1 MTRKEDAGPYQAP
14 KANLNEADVPDTHWP
29 WPTFGDFVLLVI
41 LQVALSAILA
51 LALWLFFDRA
61 WSGYPLA
68 GTIAGAMIFAVLGK
82 RRRPSLRTTKGRIGL
97 ALGAAS
103 VGLAISAYELWMIQ
117 PHFHFRTAKQMWSA
131 LIVTTFAAGVLA
143 FAATMAGLWLGSRSL
158 GPLLR
163 KWYQAD

>member
-1 MTRKEDAGPYQAP
+1 MTPKEDAGPYLAP

-29 WPTFGDFVLLVI
+29 RPTFGDLVLLVI
-41 LQVALSAILA
+41 LQVALSAILV
-51 LALWLFFDRA
+51 LSLWIFFDRA

-68 GTIAGAMIFAVLGK
+68 GTIAGAVIFAVLGK
-82 RRRPSLRTTKGRIGL
+82 RRRPSLRTPRGRIGL

-103 VGLAISAYELWMIQ
+103 VGLAVSAYELWTLQ
-117 PHFHFRTAKQMWSA
+117 SHFHFRTARQMWSA
-131 LIVTTFAAGVLA
+131 MVVTTFASGVLA

-163 KWYQAD
+163 KWYQAN